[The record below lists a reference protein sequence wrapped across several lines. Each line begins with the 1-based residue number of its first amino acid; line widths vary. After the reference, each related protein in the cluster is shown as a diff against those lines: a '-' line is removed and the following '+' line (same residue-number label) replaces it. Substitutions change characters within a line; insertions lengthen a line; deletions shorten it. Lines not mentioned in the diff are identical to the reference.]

1 MKAKETFRENLL
13 AVVGRNRKLEEPD
26 AKFQEHPW
34 EETKER
40 HTTDEWAVALAEQ
53 ARIKAEHNTLVTRLA
68 ACMRENQGRIK

>member
-40 HTTDEWAVALAEQ
+40 HTTDEWAVALA
-53 ARIKAEHNTLVTRLA
+53 A
-68 ACMRENQGRIK
+68 